1 MKRTILAVVAVCL
14 LGLGSITTGQA
25 PVQQRREFLAAL
37 KPKQS
42 VLIKETAG
50 RFTITTMDDDVPD
63 TLSHKVVEV
72 GTDFLTVEDIAGI
85 HQTRIPVYAI
95 SSIVRLKSFKK

>member
-1 MKRTILAVVAVCL
+1 MERTILAVIAVCL

-25 PVQQRREFLAAL
+25 PPAQRREFLAVL
-37 KPKQS
+37 KAGQA
-42 VLIKETAG
+42 VTLKETAG
-50 RFTITTMDDDVPD
+50 RFTINTMDDVPD

-72 GTDFLTVEDIAGI
+72 GSDYLTVEDIAGVQ
-85 HQTRIPVYAI
+85 QTRIPVYAI

>member
-25 PVQQRREFLAAL
+25 PAQQHREFLSAL

-42 VLIKETAG
+42 VLIKEVAG
-50 RFTITTMDDDVPD
+50 RFTVSTMDDLHESL
-63 TLSHKVVEV
+63 THKVIEV
-72 GTDFLTVEDIAGI
+72 GSDYIAVEDIAGFQ
-85 HQTRIPVYAI
+85 QTRIPVYSI
-95 SSIVRLKSFKK
+95 SSVVRIKSPKK